1 MGFWPFGGSKKNTAD
16 DKSKDTLLE
25 KTNQPTMAHQQR
37 EAKLREAR
45 LRKASEKPSGRG
57 NQVKTEPKKLA
68 KTRTDMPQAAQP
80 RNIPR
85 SQTTPLNRSFD
96 GENEKARESSSD
108 LRRPPRMYQHIPTS
122 QSSIGPDNFSAVSH
136 APTLHAKRSDF
147 NPSMPRRKSSKRKA
161 EDYAREREVRAMSS
175 PMPIPKPKRPATY
188 SGSGPLTRDTRNI
201 PGSLNKNLSRPTSQV
216 SLPYSENISELD
228 EPAHQNAFKIGIFSA
243 LSPRPTVR
251 YDANS
256 RLGAGKQ
263 PVRHRPVD
271 DPIEEE
277 DDVSFSKQRIN
288 DLADGLD
295 SRALHDLMERDQ
307 KRRERKKDSDRKKLE
322 RRLQKRAE
330 RQKEEETRNERA
342 QAFVSQSQADLRAR
356 SAAGSIQNDGAPGPA
371 VEQRQGIP
379 GHMATTT
386 SREDPFADTEMT
398 HPVQQGIRNPF
409 DDEQEADI
417 MQLPSPE
424 EETEPPIP
432 VRSALRTAGQV
443 QQETE
448 PKPFVAA
455 LQSPPSSPVGRPIEQ
470 PSVSQ
475 MSGPADETVPVVSE
489 ATDRSRQASEQSS
502 TQPSSWTNFF
512 KRGVRQKSNAG
523 ERFQGTPSEFS
534 NTSRESSARKA
545 PQGPPVFRNDAARTF
560 RKSQTSIPQ
569 RTMSKFREDLP
580 ELPLSP
586 PDSRVQSPEATIVQ
600 PGAGSS
606 LSSKQQPQS
615 LMGTLD
621 TRSLATSSSIPTLD
635 KGRPDSRLQSLQTGD
650 AEAGTPENA
659 GHALSQ
665 SLASVDSEGSW
676 LSGRPTHRFSRPT
689 SGALRQSESSLSR
702 QVPGAFEADDDGLVD
717 DEYLRRLSPNPDD
730 RRSSMLSSGRRA
742 SSTLIDLQKEQ
753 EQEQEQSGA
762 PQSLLKGLDKD
773 EKLHE
778 GIARQPTVV
787 RAATRAKSS
796 EGLLKS
802 YTAEDDKT
810 GSSDDDG
817 EDFSPVATPGE
828 EVQLMRAQSIEYKGH
843 ARQISAGS
851 ARLLDIRRSS
861 GQLETPPR
869 SPALPKKRDSVVE
882 HQGEQ

>member
-16 DKSKDTLLE
+16 DKNKITLLE
-25 KTNQPTMAHQQR
+25 KSDQPTMAHQQR

-45 LRKASEKPSGRG
+45 LRKVSEKSSGRD

-68 KTRTDMPQAAQP
+68 KTRTDMPQATPP

-85 SQTTPLNRSFD
+85 SQTTPMNRSFD
-96 GENEKARESSSD
+96 GENEKTRQSSNDLHRPAR
-108 LRRPPRMYQHIPTS
+108 LYQHNPMS
-122 QSSIGPDNFSAVSH
+122 RSSIGPDNFSAVSH
-136 APTLHAKRSDF
+136 APTLHAKRSDY
-147 NPSMPRRKSSKRKA
+147 NSSMPRRKSSKRKA

-188 SGSGPLTRDTRNI
+188 SGSGPLTKDTRNI
-201 PGSLNKNLSRPTSQV
+201 PGGLNKNLSRPTSQV

-228 EPAHQNAFKIGIFSA
+228 EPGHQNAFKIGIFSA
-243 LSPRPTVR
+243 LSPRPTVK
-251 YDANS
+251 YDANP

-295 SRALHDLMERDQ
+295 SRALHDLMERDR

-330 RQKEEETRNERA
+330 RQKEDETRKERA
-342 QAFVSQSQADLRAR
+342 AAFVSQSQADLRAR
-356 SAAGSIQNDGAPGPA
+356 SAAGSTQDDGAPGPA
-371 VEQRQGIP
+371 VEQQHGIP
-379 GHMATTT
+379 GHMAATT
-386 SREDPFADTEMT
+386 SREDPFADPETM

-417 MQLPSPE
+417 MQMPSPE
-424 EETEPPIP
+424 AETEPPIP
-432 VRSALRTAGQV
+432 VRSAMRTAAQV

-455 LQSPPSSPVGRPIEQ
+455 LQSPPSSPVAQKIEQ
-470 PSVSQ
+470 PSVLQ
-475 MSGPADETVPVVSE
+475 TSGPAREAVPEVSE
-489 ATDRSRQASEQSS
+489 AANRSRQASEQSS

-523 ERFQGTPSEFS
+523 ERGQGTPSEFS
-534 NTSRESSARKA
+534 NTSRESFARKP
-545 PQGPPVFRNDAARTF
+545 PQGPPIFRNDAARTF

-586 PDSRVQSPEATIVQ
+586 PDSRVQSPETTMIQ

-635 KGRPDSRLQSLQTGD
+635 KGRPDSRLQSLQAGD
-650 AEAGTPENA
+650 VEAGTPEVA

-676 LSGRPTHRFSRPT
+676 LSGRPPHRFSRPT
-689 SGALRQSESSLSR
+689 SGTLLRQSESSLSR
-702 QVPGAFEADDDGLVD
+702 QVPGAFEADDDGLAD

-753 EQEQEQSGA
+753 EQEQPA
-762 PQSLLKGLDKD
+762 PPKSLLKGLDKD
-773 EKLHE
+773 EKLHA

-787 RAATRAKSS
+787 RAATRAKSR
-796 EGLLKS
+796 EGLLNS
-802 YTAEDDKT
+802 YTAEDDKE

-828 EVQLMRAQSIEYKGH
+828 EVQLMRAQSVEYKGH
-843 ARQISAGS
+843 ARHISAGS

-869 SPALPKKRDSVVE
+869 SPALPRKRDSMLE
-882 HQGEQ
+882 DQGEQ